1 MIFCRCARALP
12 LLSLSLSLSLSL
24 CLSLSLSSLSLSL
37 SFFLFLSLSLSSR
50 LRFFLSSPF
59 LSLLGCLSI
68 PCTCKTL
75 RNARKHK
82 VHARTY
88 MHTQVR
94 EERDK
99 IQQMLEAEQAA
110 RADEVAELHAEV
122 ERLQDKAVE
131 AEAQRVRANEE
142 RERIE
147 SVLENFHEQNMSE
160 SSFEVEKLRKVV
172 AARELEVAA
181 LQDKER
187 ELLATVAE
195 LQKAPVSSD
204 LETQLAGG

>member
-1 MIFCRCARALP
+1 
-12 LLSLSLSLSLSL
+12 
-24 CLSLSLSSLSLSL
+24 
-37 SFFLFLSLSLSSR
+37 
-50 LRFFLSSPF
+50 
-59 LSLLGCLSI
+59 
-68 PCTCKTL
+68 
-75 RNARKHK
+75 
-82 VHARTY
+82 
-88 MHTQVR
+88 
-94 EERDK
+94 
-99 IQQMLEAEQAA
+99 MLEAEQAA

>member
-1 MIFCRCARALP
+1 
-12 LLSLSLSLSLSL
+12 
-24 CLSLSLSSLSLSL
+24 
-37 SFFLFLSLSLSSR
+37 
-50 LRFFLSSPF
+50 
-59 LSLLGCLSI
+59 
-68 PCTCKTL
+68 
-75 RNARKHK
+75 
-82 VHARTY
+82 